1 MDRSPVP
8 CTNWEEEEDDMLSDI
23 IRSMECQNK
32 WNDIAKELYKRS
44 EARYFR
50 KPKQCRERWRN
61 YLDPQLQKGEWT
73 VEDDRRLLELVL
85 ENGSR
90 WSNISK
96 ILKTRT

>member
-1 MDRSPVP
+1 MSKQMERYRQGTLQTIGSPLLQEAKTVP
-8 CTNWEEEEDDMLSDI
+8 RAVEELPGPSVAEVRLGI
-23 IRSMECQNK
+23 LR
-32 WNDIAKELYKRS
+32 
-44 EARYFR
+44 
-50 KPKQCRERWRN
+50 
-61 YLDPQLQKGEWT
+61 GEWT